1 MGKSTLLN
9 ALLGEPIAI
18 ISAYP
23 QTTRDVVRGVL
34 TRGDAQYVFL
44 DTPGVHAAKTK
55 LGTWMNEA
63 AREQARE
70 ADAVVL
76 VVEPDHGAEVGAADL
91 ALARE
96 LEGTPTVLVINKI
109 DRVKEKARLLPLL
122 AVFGEAHP
130 FAATI
135 PLSAKRGDGLDR
147 LLKELRELLPEQPFL
162 FEPDT
167 LSDQP
172 MRFFVAEFVREQILQ
187 HTRQEVPH
195 GVAVVVERFDESTD
209 VPHIEIAIHVAR
221 AGHKGILVGAKGA
234 MMKRIGM
241 AARVRGGEDDGAEG
255 APQAVG
261 ARDAGLDERRRQA
274 ARAWLRGE
282 RRLRPG
288 TRAMTKHH
296 PSRVRGSLPGG
307 VGSMPIVAIVGRP
320 NVGKS
325 TLFNRLARAR
335 LAIVHDEPG
344 VTRDRKYADTTAFG
358 ARTPSSTRAASIPR
372 TRTR

>member
-1 MGKSTLLN
+1 MSDSPEPSPTRSGRVAILGRPNVGKSTLIN

-18 ISAYP
+18 ISAHP

-34 TRGDAQYVFL
+34 TRGEAQYVFL

-55 LGTWMNEA
+55 LGSWMNAA

-76 VVEPDHGAEVGAADL
+76 VVEPDHGAEIGAADR

-96 LEGTPTVLVINKI
+96 LEGMPTVLVINKI

-122 AVFGEAHP
+122 AAFGEAGT
-130 FAATI
+130 FAATV

-147 LLKELRELLPEQPFL
+147 LLNELRELLPEQPFL
-162 FEPDT
+162 YEPDT

-172 MRFFVAEFVREQILQ
+172 VRFFVAEFVREQILQ

-241 AARVRGGEDDGAEG
+241 AARVRVEKMMGRRVHLKLWVRATPDWMNDAAKLRELGYGANV
-255 APQAVG
+255 APDPG
-261 ARDAGLDERRRQA
+261 PER
-274 ARAWLRGE
+274 
-282 RRLRPG
+282 
-288 TRAMTKHH
+288 
-296 PSRVRGSLPGG
+296 
-307 VGSMPIVAIVGRP
+307 
-320 NVGKS
+320 
-325 TLFNRLARAR
+325 
-335 LAIVHDEPG
+335 
-344 VTRDRKYADTTAFG
+344 
-358 ARTPSSTRAASIPR
+358 
-372 TRTR
+372 